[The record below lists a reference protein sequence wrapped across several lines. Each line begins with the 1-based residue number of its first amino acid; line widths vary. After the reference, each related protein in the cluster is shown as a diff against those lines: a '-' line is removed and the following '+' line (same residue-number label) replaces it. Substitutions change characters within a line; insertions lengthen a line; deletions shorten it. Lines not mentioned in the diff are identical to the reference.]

1 MIIDFERFE
10 EFDSK
15 TGAGAIIVMD
25 DRFSI
30 FDILIR
36 IVTFFE
42 HESCGKCTPCREG
55 HQQLRIILSRFTRK
69 QAGIED
75 MIALE
80 SLARVMHQ
88 TSLCGLGQS
97 SPTAIIS
104 TLRYFRDDYIDRLD
118 HLG

>member
-1 MIIDFERFE
+1 
-10 EFDSK
+10 
-15 TGAGAIIVMD
+15 
-25 DRFSI
+25 
-30 FDILIR
+30 
-36 IVTFFE
+36 
-42 HESCGKCTPCREG
+42 
-55 HQQLRIILSRFTRK
+55 
-69 QAGIED
+69 

-80 SLARVMHQ
+80 SLARVMHK